1 MATPAKGD
9 LLAGAPSNPAPLIR
23 LGEEGTMN
31 STTIASSITNAVIAP
46 VDERRRLADRIFH
59 LAVAVNVA
67 LTLFCVVA
75 MLSGFGAAIAGDF
88 RFDARALATLVFA
101 FLFFNVLWAAIWYG
115 VKNLLLK
122 FFVGM
127 SPEDRRTVF
136 SSRMS
141 QPFELDGLLR
151 KYSERRI
158 RIADMI
164 GRRGR
169 FITLAGSACFFL
181 YAQIASGQNDN
192 FANAFTSQS
201 LFDQVITNWVF
212 LACFYVNGFVGATMF
227 GAQTRIMDGTLARA
241 NCMAIV
247 TLWGLFKFVMIPLGA
262 SLATLYPREQ
272 FALLFALIWAT
283 YIAVDTFAEVG
294 GSLYGTMKIRVRGVG
309 DVNRKSIAGTMTG
322 LVAGLVVSVGIVLFN
337 GLSGAYIA
345 LAVTVAVASTA
356 LELFSPRGTDD
367 FTMATGNALI
377 CWAFGVWVFS

>member
-1 MATPAKGD
+1 
-9 LLAGAPSNPAPLIR
+9 
-23 LGEEGTMN
+23 MN
-31 STTIASSITNAVIAP
+31 STTLASSITNAAIAP
-46 VDERRRLADRIFH
+46 ADDRRRLADRIFYF
-59 LAVAVNVA
+59 AAAVNAA
-67 LTLFCVVA
+67 LTLFCLVA
-75 MLSGFGAAIAGDF
+75 MLSGFGTRIAGDF
-88 RFDARALATLVFA
+88 RFDARTLATLFFA
-101 FLFFNVLWAAIWYG
+101 FLFFNGLWALIWFG

-122 FFVGM
+122 YFVGM
-127 SPEDRRTVF
+127 SHDDRRTVF

-141 QPFELDGLLR
+141 EPFELNGLLR

-169 FITLAGSACFFL
+169 FITLAGTMCFIF
-181 YAQIASGQNDN
+181 YAQLASGKSDN
-192 FANAFTSQS
+192 FATAFTSQS
-201 LFDQVITNWVF
+201 LFDQVVTNWVF

-241 NCMAIV
+241 NCMLIV
-247 TLWGLFKFVMIPLGA
+247 TLWALFKFVLIPIGA
-262 SLATLYPREQ
+262 ELSTLYPREQ

-283 YIAVDTFAEVG
+283 YIVVDTFAEVG

-309 DVNRKSIAGTMTG
+309 DVNRKSYAGTITG
-322 LVAGLVVSVGIVLFN
+322 LVAGLVCSVGIVLLN

-377 CWAFGVWVFS
+377 CWAFGAWVFS